1 MTWWRGSWSEW
12 LPLQSDMKQSASAP
26 HRSLAEGEAHLKK
39 TPYAAVADWKPKLR
53 KREPGELLAASVKG
67 RVRKLLGLKTERMA
81 ASPFGFFRGAAPV
94 MAYDLSLGARTGLV
108 TQLCG
113 DAHVENLGA
122 YDTPDGRLVF
132 DINDFDES
140 MPGPFEWDVKRM
152 ATSLMLASSQA
163 HLHEKP
169 LHHAAAVCLEAYCG
183 LMAELAR
190 LPVLEVARFQVHR
203 LRAERPISKLLGEA
217 ERSTPVHVRDHLT
230 KRSKGGDGS
239 RSFRSEPPLLTRVTG
254 PERGEVLGSL
264 KAYRECLLP
273 ERRHF
278 FDQFRALDVAFK
290 VVGTGSVGLRDYVV
304 YLEGNGPDDPLFL
317 QVKQEVASC
326 YAPYLK
332 QKTPANEGRRACEA
346 QRAMQ
351 LQSDPMLGWTRF
363 GKRDYLVRQ
372 LNDHKATL
380 DVTLLDEAALLDY
393 AHVAGEMLARGHAR
407 AGNARVLAGYLGHGK
422 QFTSAILDF
431 ATAYAGQTMADWK
444 VLVATGRK
452 L

>member
-1 MTWWRGSWSEW
+1 
-12 LPLQSDMKQSASAP
+12 MKQSTSAP
-26 HRSLAEGEAHLKK
+26 HRSLVEGEAHLEKV
-39 TPYAAVADWKPKLR
+39 PYDALADWKPKLR
-53 KREPGELLAASVKG
+53 KQDPLKLLAASTKG
-67 RVRKLLGLKTERMA
+67 RVRKLLALKTERMA

-94 MAYDLSLGARTGLV
+94 MAYDLSLGARTSLL

-140 MPGPFEWDVKRM
+140 IPGPFEWDVKRM

-169 LHHAAAVCLEAYCG
+169 LHHAAAACLEAYCS
-183 LMAELAR
+183 LMVELAK
-190 LPVLEVARFQVHR
+190 LPVLEVARFQVRR
-203 LRAERPISKLLGEA
+203 LETERPISKLLGEA
-217 ERSTPVHVRDHLT
+217 ERSTPLHVRDHLT
-230 KRSKGGDGS
+230 ERTKHGRT
-239 RSFRSEPPLLTRVTG
+239 FRSEPPLLMRVTG
-254 PERGEVLGSL
+254 SERKEVLGSL
-264 KAYRECLLP
+264 NAYRESLLP

-278 FDQFRALDVAFK
+278 FDQFRPLDVAFK

-332 QKTPANEGRRACEA
+332 HKAPANEGRRTCEA

-363 GKRDYLVRQ
+363 DKRDYLVRQ

-380 DVTLLDEAALLDY
+380 DVTLLDESALLDY
-393 AHVAGEMLARGHAR
+393 AHVAGEMLAPGHAR

-422 QFTSAILDF
+422 QFSKAILDF
-431 ATAYAGQTMADWK
+431 ATAYAAQTVADWK
-444 VLVATGRK
+444 VLVATEK
-452 L
+452 KA